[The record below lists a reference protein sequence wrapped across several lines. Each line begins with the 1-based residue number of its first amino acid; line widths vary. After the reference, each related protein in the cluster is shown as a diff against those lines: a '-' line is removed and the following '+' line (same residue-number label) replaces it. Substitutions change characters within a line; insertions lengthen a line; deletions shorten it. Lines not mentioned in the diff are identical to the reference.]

1 VLLFAAAVVRA
12 AWVPQP
18 VVALMGV
25 SGLAYLVQGTVVG
38 SAGFSPTESIA
49 IVLAFVLNVVWMT
62 WLLVAACR
70 MREAQASR
78 PCR

>member
-1 VLLFAAAVVRA
+1 
-12 AWVPQP
+12 
-18 VVALMGV
+18 
-25 SGLAYLVQGTVVG
+25 VQGTVVG